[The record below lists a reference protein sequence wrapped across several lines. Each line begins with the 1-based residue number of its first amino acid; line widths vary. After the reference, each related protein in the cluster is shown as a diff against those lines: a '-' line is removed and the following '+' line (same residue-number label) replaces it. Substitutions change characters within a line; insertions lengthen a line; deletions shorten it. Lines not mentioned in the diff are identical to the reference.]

1 MPLFAATFRGIGA
14 EPKGPGLGF
23 RWSFKPR
30 AQVFGL
36 SFLLLRLNCF
46 LYRSSTILIIV
57 VTISLFIFLRAIHL
71 FLLLGVKRFL
81 QFSGVLELR
90 DFGF

>member
-1 MPLFAATFRGIGA
+1 MASAFFFFFYVST
-14 EPKGPGLGF
+14 
-23 RWSFKPR
+23 
-30 AQVFGL
+30 VF
-36 SFLLLRLNCF
+36 C
-46 LYRSSTILIIV
+46 YRSSTILIIV